1 MPPTLQELPPQ
12 QCIGQSRFCFGASH
26 VTTNSERRGARL
38 KAGSAGA
45 TLINNNLSSPWP
57 YIPPLRRHRLAL
69 FAMVWKITFSQ
80 SFGCQLR
87 CRWYAYVASFLCSNC
102 HTSLLD
108 TLPVLF
114 STRQLIFVAYRS
126 KDSQTLES
134 FGQYTKWINMRETCE
149 LPSAARKNVK

>member
-87 CRWYAYVASFLCSNC
+87 CR
-102 HTSLLD
+102 
-108 TLPVLF
+108 
-114 STRQLIFVAYRS
+114 
-126 KDSQTLES
+126 
-134 FGQYTKWINMRETCE
+134 
-149 LPSAARKNVK
+149 